1 VTGDELKRR
10 REALGLSLAVLAE
23 KLGVKDRGTIY
34 RWEHGKRRIP
44 PMLDRALQTIE
55 SESKGPRTKE

>member
-1 VTGDELKRR
+1 MTGDDLRRR
-10 REALGLSLAVLAE
+10 RESLGLSLAGLAE
-23 KLGVKDRGTIY
+23 KLGIKGRGTIY

-55 SESKGPRTKE
+55 SEYKASREKE